1 MWIGALFLR
10 EQGGLHRPQERVLE
24 APAHLRRACSFTS
37 GNGSIL
43 IYLFAKHSLT
53 KGLPKPIATR
63 FSKETLLTEQTSK
76 FSVVQGRR
84 YLGLTKSYRLSPGCG
99 FFSSWCATFSPL
111 GIGRKV
117 LWKYILFL
125 SENPKCIQVDC
136 RFLCEEQNLFY
147 NVIGTHCDRRFPFL
161 STTPIPRN

>member
-1 MWIGALFLR
+1 MSKEAYRDRTR
-10 EQGGLHRPQERVLE
+10 EFLE
-24 APAHLRRACSFTS
+24 APAHLRRSCSFAS

-43 IYLFAKHSLT
+43 IYLFSKHSLT
-53 KGLPKPIATR
+53 KGPLKPIATR

-84 YLGLTKSYRLSPGCG
+84 YLGLAKSYRLSPGWV

-117 LWKYILFL
+117 LWKYILIL

-136 RFLCEEQNLFY
+136 RFSVKSRTYF
-147 NVIGTHCDRRFPFL
+147 IM
-161 STTPIPRN
+161 S